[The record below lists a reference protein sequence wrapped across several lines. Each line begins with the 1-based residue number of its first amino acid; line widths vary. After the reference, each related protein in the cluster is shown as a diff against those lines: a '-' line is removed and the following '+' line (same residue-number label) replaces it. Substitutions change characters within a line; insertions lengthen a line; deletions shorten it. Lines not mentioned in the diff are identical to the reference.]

1 MIRRSYLGLL
11 LVPLLAAC
19 ATTGQTATN
28 NETETQKATQ
38 QQGVVVQVVNQN
50 FNDVDVY
57 AISGTRTT
65 RLGTVFGNST
75 ETFPVERWR
84 VDGTGDLRLLAD
96 PIGSSYAY
104 LSDQVIASPG
114 DTVQLQVSADLGMS
128 TVTVD

>member
-28 NETETQKATQ
+28 NATETTPKATQ
-38 QQGVVVQVVNQN
+38 QGVAVRVVNQN

-84 VDGTGDLRLLAD
+84 I
-96 PIGSSYAY
+96 P
-104 LSDQVIASPG
+104 
-114 DTVQLQVSADLGMS
+114 SAAR
-128 TVTVD
+128 TPTCRTR